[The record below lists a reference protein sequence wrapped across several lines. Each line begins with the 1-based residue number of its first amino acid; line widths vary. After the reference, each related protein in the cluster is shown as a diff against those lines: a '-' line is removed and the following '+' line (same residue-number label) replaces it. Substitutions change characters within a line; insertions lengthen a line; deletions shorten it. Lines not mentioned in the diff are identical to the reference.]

1 MSAKADMTQYETQA
15 LDQGLRFIF
24 GVDEA
29 GRGPLAGPVVASAVY
44 LKTFHFENRIDDSK
58 KMSARQREAAF
69 HEIYDKAYV
78 GIGVISEVVIDTVN
92 ILNAAYLAMDA
103 AVRQLISY
111 LPEDQSRADD
121 FKQRTILLIDGNGFR
136 TQLPYRFKTI
146 VSGDAKSLSIACASI
161 VAKVYRDRV
170 MENYHQIYPK
180 YGFDQHKGY
189 GTQMHRDAIMQYGVS
204 KIHRR
209 SFTHV

>member
-1 MSAKADMTQYETQA
+1 MTQYETQA
-15 LDQGLRFIF
+15 SIQGLRFIF

-29 GRGPLAGPVVASAVY
+29 GRGPLAGPVVAAAVF

-69 HEIYDKAYV
+69 DEIYDKAYI
-78 GIGVISEVVIDTVN
+78 GIGIISETVIDTVN
-92 ILNAAYLAMDA
+92 ILNATYLAMDA
-103 AVRQLISY
+103 AVRQLLSY
-111 LPEDQSRADD
+111 LPEDQTTAAD
-121 FKQRTILLIDGNGFR
+121 FTQKTVLLIDGNGFR
-136 TQLPYRFKTI
+136 TQLPYRYKTI

-170 MENYHQIYPK
+170 MENYHKVYPN

-189 GTQMHRDAIMQYGVS
+189 GTQMHRDAIMQYGAS

-209 SFTHV
+209 SFTHT